1 MYGIKYLIY
10 YLLYYS
16 NIKQPVLCV
25 LFDLI
30 YHLRNMCGEVSCML
44 TFKYNYSVR
53 IYLQPLFSE
62 MDLLHFNWQYINIGD
77 KMLSES

>member
-1 MYGIKYLIY
+1 MYDIKYLIY
-10 YLLYYS
+10 YILNYS

-30 YHLRNMCGEVSCML
+30 HHLHNMCGEVSPRL
-44 TFKYNYSVR
+44 NFKYNYSVR
-53 IYLQPLFSE
+53 IYLQTLFSAIIFQ
-62 MDLLHFNWQYINIGD
+62 LAKYINIGD